1 MSRFSD
7 IDLKFI
13 PHPTTKQVKNLDAKT
28 AIQRALNHLLFTR
41 PGEKLYNND
50 FGVGIQDYI
59 FELNNFIQDD
69 LLRTSIR
76 NQISNYDPRVIL
88 EGVELEQDLN
98 NITVTITFRLKSD
111 PQELL
116 TFEKT
121 LKRIR

>member
-41 PGEKLYNND
+41 QGEKLYNND

-59 FELNNFIQDD
+59 FELNNFIQED
-69 LLRTSIR
+69 LLRTNIR
-76 NQISNYDPRVIL
+76 NQIVNYERRVIL
-88 EGVELEQDLN
+88 EDVTVEQDLN
-98 NITVTITFRLKSD
+98 NITINISYRLKSD

-116 TFEKT
+116 TFART

>member
-76 NQISNYDPRVIL
+76 NQISNYEPRVIL

>member
-28 AIQRALNHLLFTR
+28 AIQRALTHLLFTR

-69 LLRTSIR
+69 LLRTNIR
-76 NQISNYDPRVIL
+76 NQVVNYEQRIVL
-88 EGVELEQDLN
+88 EDVSVEQDLN
-98 NITVTITFRLKSD
+98 DITITISFRLKSD